1 MAEQTPPQAREIE
14 ALLEPKPEP
23 LPERKPKPRALKKAI
38 APGDA
43 PQAEA
48 SKLAVAAGNTPA
60 KAKKPVK
67 RRKAEPAQPKKET
80 EMTAET
86 TKAAEQAQAETAKT
100 ATHAGARAQ
109 DMTADMQQRMKSGY
123 EKASDMTQEAAQLQQ
138 GHVEALVESSRILAE
153 GMQEM
158 GREAMETGK
167 SAMET
172 ATADMKRAAAIKSP
186 TELFQLQGE
195 IARRNMDAMI
205 GLTSKNVERSIKLAN
220 DSFAPI
226 TNRMSVAAEKVA
238 QAA

>member
-1 MAEQTPPQAREIE
+1 
-14 ALLEPKPEP
+14 
-23 LPERKPKPRALKKAI
+23 
-38 APGDA
+38 
-43 PQAEA
+43 
-48 SKLAVAAGNTPA
+48 
-60 KAKKPVK
+60 
-67 RRKAEPAQPKKET
+67 
-80 EMTAET
+80 MTNET

-100 ATHAGARAQ
+100 ATHAGTRAE
-109 DMTADMQQRMKSGY
+109 DVTADVQQRMQGAY
-123 EKASDMTQEAAQLQQ
+123 AKASTLTQEAAQLQQ
-138 GHVEALVESSRILAE
+138 GHVEALVESSRIMAE
-153 GMQEM
+153 GLQEI

-172 ATADMKRAAAIKSP
+172 ATDDMKRAAAIKSP